1 MGDAAKQSLHLLQG
15 ERFGQ
20 GTPAPNKVTGLDGIA
35 SHDLLLQTKVKKMFE
50 RIEPTVD
57 RRPRTSLLMLVLH
70 KVVHLAKR
78 HLREGDGHRRKKH
91 MQIRV

>member
-1 MGDAAKQSLHLLQG
+1 
-15 ERFGQ
+15 
-20 GTPAPNKVTGLDGIA
+20 
-35 SHDLLLQTKVKKMFE
+35 MFE

-91 MQIRV
+91 MQIQGITREGMRRELPALKYARNRSMVAWRISSMGYLPWSS